1 MSKIKEKHEA
11 KLMTNIR
18 LSPTSLIMSSDWEV
32 ELVETADAI
41 RQQNIV
47 LALLIEAK
55 SILDLI
61 CNLGY

>member
-1 MSKIKEKHEA
+1 
-11 KLMTNIR
+11 
-18 LSPTSLIMSSDWEV
+18 MSSDWEV

-47 LALLIEAK
+47 LAPLIEAK

>member
-1 MSKIKEKHEA
+1 
-11 KLMTNIR
+11 
-18 LSPTSLIMSSDWEV
+18 MSSDWEV